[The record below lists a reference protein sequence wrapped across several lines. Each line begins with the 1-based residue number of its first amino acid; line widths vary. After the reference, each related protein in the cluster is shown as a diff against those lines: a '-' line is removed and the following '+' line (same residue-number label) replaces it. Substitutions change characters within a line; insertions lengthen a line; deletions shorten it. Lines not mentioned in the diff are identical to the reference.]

1 MSRITKIII
10 IVSAVI
16 LLVSAGVA
24 VYVKFFMII
33 RDKDGMLNENTAQ
46 NIVETEIIE
55 EDKQINIF

>member
-1 MSRITKIII
+1 MSRITKIVL

-16 LLVSAGVA
+16 LLISAAVA

-55 EDKQINIF
+55 EDKTD